1 MKQRIA
7 LSSDSELGFNPGMDL
22 MVSLF
27 AMSLLIMLVGMF
39 FYNGVI
45 AFVNEDVEDKV
56 KEILQLEQQIEQL
69 EQEIEKLLNTDK
81 DKKQLLSENLR
92 LQRQLKRLKEHLA
105 ILRKKYDSIKK
116 TLDHFLKSNPEYVG
130 LSLSTLLKRLQQ
142 EIEML
147 KFEIASTKP
156 ILVFEL
162 RETDAAF
169 FKIGSSILTEAAHS
183 QLALEAPQILGELAK
198 NSANQVNILGYASPE
213 KKTLKE
219 FKGFLEADGNLD
231 LSVDRAVA
239 VAHYL
244 KSLGIPYE
252 CMSISGFGRG
262 RSQLLYEWKQK
273 GQNRTMEKWD
283 DNKSIRSSRM
293 YKRESRK
300 ERKVVLQ
307 VVYDKESKCTM

>member
-1 MKQRIA
+1 MKQRAI

-22 MVSLF
+22 MISLF
-27 AMSLLIMLVGMF
+27 AMSLLIMLVGIF

-45 AFVNEDVEDKV
+45 AFVNEDVEDKI
-56 KEILQLEQQIEQL
+56 KEILLLQQQIEQL

-81 DKKQLLSENLR
+81 SKKQLLSENLR
-92 LQRQLKRLKEHLA
+92 LQRQLKLLKEQLA
-105 ILRKKYDSIKK
+105 ILRKKYDSIKE
-116 TLDHFLKSNPEYVG
+116 TLDNFQKSNPEYTG
-130 LSLSTLLKRLQQ
+130 LSLNKLLKLLQQ
-142 EIEML
+142 EIEKL
-147 KFEIASTKP
+147 KIEIESTKP

-169 FKIGSSILTEAAHS
+169 FKIGKSILTEAAHS
-183 QLALEAPQILGELAK
+183 QLAQEAPQILRELAK
-198 NSANQVNILGYASPE
+198 KSANQVNILGYASPE
-213 KKTLKE
+213 KKP
-219 FKGFLEADGNLD
+219 FKKFPEADGNLD

-244 KSLGIPYE
+244 KSLGISYE

-273 GQNRTMEKWD
+273 GPNRTMEEWD
-283 DNKSIRSSRM
+283 NDKSIRSNRK
-293 YKRESRK
+293 YNRESRK

-307 VVYDKESKCTM
+307 VVYDRESKCTM